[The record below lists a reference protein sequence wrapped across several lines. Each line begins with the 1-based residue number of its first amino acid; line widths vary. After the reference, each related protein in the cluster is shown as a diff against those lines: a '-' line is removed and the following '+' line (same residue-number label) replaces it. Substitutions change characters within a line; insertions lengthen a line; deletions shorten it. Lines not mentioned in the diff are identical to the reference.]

1 MCCVLTTKTLI
12 DRYRFPRAMIL
23 QLAEQLRP
31 ALERPTRRRGALP
44 VVVQL
49 TSALRLFAKGDF
61 QSEVADMAKMSQL
74 AISRNMTKG
83 ATVISRLALQY
94 IVFPKA
100 EEITEI
106 KTAFYESAGCPV

>member
-1 MCCVLTTKTLI
+1 
-12 DRYRFPRAMIL
+12 
-23 QLAEQLRP
+23 
-31 ALERPTRRRGALP
+31 
-44 VVVQL
+44 
-49 TSALRLFAKGDF
+49 
-61 QSEVADMAKMSQL
+61 MAKMSQL